1 MSINK
6 IIKNVNEEISSMG
19 AANGFHFICNDLINI
34 SIIWKD
40 GLFLINDSTKVI
52 ATNFLKYLKIFQ
64 GDIDFNANCKK
75 D

>member
-6 IIKNVNEEISSMG
+6 IIKNVNEEISSMCT
-19 AANGFHFICNDLINI
+19 ANGFHFICNDMIDI

-40 GLFLINDSTKVI
+40 GLFLTNNSTKVLEN
-52 ATNFLKYLKIFQ
+52 NFLKYLKIFQ
-64 GDIDFNANCKK
+64 GNIDFNVNCKK